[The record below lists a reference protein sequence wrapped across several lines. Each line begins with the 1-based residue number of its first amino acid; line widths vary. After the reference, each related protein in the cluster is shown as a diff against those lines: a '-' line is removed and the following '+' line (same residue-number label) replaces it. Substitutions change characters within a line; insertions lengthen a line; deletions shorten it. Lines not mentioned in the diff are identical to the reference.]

1 MITSPFY
8 IESRKDSFHLDLN
21 GKWSFTFENKKT
33 DEPDF
38 NSDTYIADIPKST
51 YLNLYEAGLLP
62 HPYECT
68 NSEKYL
74 WVREKVW
81 YYKKTFFV
89 DRKLKGKYTVL
100 CFDGLA
106 YYSKIWL
113 NGVLVG
119 EHRGMFG
126 GPFVS
131 VGEIINF
138 GGENRLIVEITA
150 PSYADPDF
158 TPRNI
163 NRTNTQIVPW
173 CAAGDEESGSRNFMI
188 MGIWRGV
195 RMEFLN
201 PIHISRPV
209 LSTVNIDGN
218 TAALKLEAE
227 ITDGIIDELNCD
239 TGINSGCYD
248 YTRAYDNGLTGEKCL
263 HPLILSF
270 EMAEKETGN
279 IVLSFDDEVYLSDRS
294 KSGINPLYYS
304 SVFFEKTFVLN
315 NPKLWYPH
323 TMGDPFLYEIRLS
336 LYDNQEKL
344 DMLTFDFGIRTVK
357 LLQTPGGKYRHRWGK
372 FQFEVNGKKFFLK
385 GMNSMPVDF
394 LYRENREEIKWT
406 IETAKNA
413 GIELL
418 RIWNGGGYPE
428 SDTFYNYCNQYGIL
442 VWQDWFIANTEVPKY
457 PQDVLEEQMMLN
469 LYRIRNN
476 PSLAVHCGGNEFNP
490 YAVGNAA
497 AMFVIQRSIEDLDP
511 LRPFM
516 RTTADGGSAHIYCDI
531 EPVCFQKFYKDL
543 PFVGESGIH
552 SFPNISSLKRFISND
567 EYESLENRLPDLFD
581 RGEMEKYPDFL
592 AHFVE
597 YNPDR
602 IPRMIARASTVADVI
617 KNISLSDFA
626 EATQIAS
633 YEFYQTMI
641 FSMRDNYPVTAGI
654 MPWVFKRPWTTVGI
668 QLVDGMGYPIAPYYA
683 VKNAYSPL
691 AVMLRVPELVFAP
704 EEEFPVTAV
713 IFNDSGEKTDLSVSV
728 KIFSPKWSVDF
739 KYESDITLNDTK
751 TELLCGNFKIPDGYS
766 DSSFILT
773 AEITDGKSTLRTVC
787 WPKCI
792 KLFKDSQKRKEMRSV
807 PHQNPI
813 YEHGPWLKET
823 VCKAGKTSVKAKVV
837 RRSRTADR
845 TVSEILVGNTGNLPA
860 FPVCI
865 HSDESAPYYLSDNY
879 FLLDVSEK
887 RRIILTV
894 MAEKGEYPENFNVS
908 GWNLDAAVIE

>member
-1 MITSPFY
+1 MILSPFY
-8 IESRKDSFHLDLN
+8 IEPRKDSFHLDLN
-21 GKWSFTFENKKT
+21 GKWSFTFEDKKT
-33 DEPDF
+33 NEPDF

-89 DRKLKGKYTVL
+89 DRKLKGKYMVL

-113 NGVLVG
+113 NGVIIG
-119 EHRGMFG
+119 DHEGMFG

-150 PSYADPDF
+150 PSYGDPDF

-195 RMEFLN
+195 RIEFLN
-201 PIHISRPV
+201 PKHISRPV
-209 LSTVNIDGN
+209 MSTVSIDSN
-218 TAALKLEAE
+218 TAELKLEAE
-227 ITDGIIDELNCD
+227 IIDGIIDELNCD

-294 KSGINPLYYS
+294 NSGINPSYYS

-315 NPKLWYPH
+315 NPKLWFPH
-323 TMGDPFLYEIRLS
+323 TMGDPFLYEVRLS
-336 LYDNQEKL
+336 LYDNQERL

-490 YAVGNAA
+490 YAEGNAA

-511 LRPFM
+511 QRPFM

-531 EPVCFQKFYKDL
+531 EPIWFQKSYKDL

-552 SFPNISSLKRFISND
+552 SFPNISSLKRLIPQE
-567 EYESLENRLPDLFD
+567 EYELLENRLPDLFD
-581 RGEMEKYPDFL
+581 RSEMEKYPAFL

-602 IPRMIARASTVADVI
+602 IPRMIARASTVTDV
-617 KNISLSDFA
+617 KKHISLSDFA

-633 YEFYQTMI
+633 YEFYQMMI

-691 AVMLRVPELVFAP
+691 AVMLRIPELVFAP

-713 IFNDSGEKTDLSVSV
+713 IFNDCGKTTDAELSV
-728 KIFSPKWSVDF
+728 KIFSPEWRVDF
-739 KYESDITLNDTK
+739 EYSSHIILQDNKSEMQS
-751 TELLCGNFKIPDGYS
+751 GSFKIPAEYS
-766 DSSFILT
+766 DSIFIVT
-773 AEITDGKSTLRTVC
+773 AEIKTKENTLRTVY
-787 WPKCI
+787 WPRCLKALEDEKNRI
-792 KLFKDSQKRKEMRSV
+792 LRRSK
-807 PHQNPI
+807 PCQNPI
-813 YEHGPWLKET
+813 YNNGPWLKET
-823 VCKAGKTSVKAKVV
+823 VISAGKTSVIGKVIDEY
-837 RRSRTADR
+837 SKSDR
-845 TVSEILVGNTGNLPA
+845 VIKKIRFKNTGSLPA
-860 FPVCI
+860 FPVCVA
-865 HSDESAPYYLSDNY
+865 SVDSKPYYVSDNY
-879 FLLDVSEK
+879 FLLEVGEEK
-887 RRIILTV
+887 EIILTV
-894 MAEKGEYPENFNVS
+894 MSEADKNKETFYIF
-908 GWNLDAAVIE
+908 GWNFDKTGI